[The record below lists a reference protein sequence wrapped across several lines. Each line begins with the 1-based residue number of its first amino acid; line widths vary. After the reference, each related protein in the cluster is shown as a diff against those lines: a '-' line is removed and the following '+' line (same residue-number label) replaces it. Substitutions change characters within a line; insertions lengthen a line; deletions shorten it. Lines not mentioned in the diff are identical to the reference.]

1 MARAPRKTPAASD
14 TSPAAP
20 AKPAPQPAAMTMTA
34 GGTGGG
40 AEIRVRMYRHGLG
53 DCFVV
58 SLIQPPRDPFHIMI
72 DCGVILGTPGAR
84 DRLTA
89 VLDDIIKLTGG
100 HVDVLVVT
108 HEHYD
113 HVSGFVLCGEK
124 FAAAG
129 KTEAGKLSVGKVW
142 FAWTEKPGDA
152 FAQQLRDQR
161 QKRKEA
167 LSALVNRLHGMG
179 AAGQDGAS
187 EIVQALRF
195 FGVDATGSD
204 SGGTDGGAAA
214 GGATQQAMAFAKQL
228 SSDVTFWEPGQ
239 AWTSDSAPGIKVYML
254 GPPRDDAAL
263 HKTGSTTEV
272 YHLDAGMLEAAVDL
286 AGDSGQ
292 DGERPYAPF
301 AKGYG
306 KPLSDIVAG
315 KPGGPAAQFIKDRY
329 LGPGGSSPATD
340 VSWRRIDDAW
350 LDSAEQLALALDSA
364 TNNTSLALA
373 IELTGSGKVLL
384 FPADAQVGN
393 WLSWQALQWKDGDRT
408 VTTADLLARTRFY
421 KVGHHGSHNA
431 TLKMK
436 GLELMPASGLVAFI
450 PVDEA
455 MAKVKRWMEMPLPHL
470 LDALHEHCGDAV
482 IRIDKDLDAAIL
494 GLSSGGTGGPFGSLY
509 HEWVQAL

>member
-1 MARAPRKTPAASD
+1 MARVPRKTPSAPGPAS
-14 TSPAAP
+14 TAAP
-20 AKPAPQPAAMTMTA
+20 VGA
-34 GGTGGG
+34 GASGDG
-40 AEIRVRMYRHGLG
+40 EIRVRMYRHGLG

-72 DCGVILGTPGAR
+72 DCGVILGTPGAK
-84 DRLTA
+84 DRLAA
-89 VLDDIIKLTGG
+89 VLDDIVKLTGG
-100 HVDVLVVT
+100 KVDVLVVT

-113 HVSGFVLCGEK
+113 HVSGFVLCDEK

-129 KTEAGKLSVGKVW
+129 KPEAGKLSVDKVW
-142 FAWTEKPGDA
+142 FAWTEKPDDA
-152 FAQQLRDQR
+152 LAGQLRDQR

-167 LSALVNRLHGMG
+167 LSGLVNRLHGMG
-179 AAGQDGAS
+179 AAAQEGAS
-187 EIVQALRF
+187 DIVQALRF
-195 FGVDATGSD
+195 FGVDATGTD
-204 SGGTDGGAAA
+204 SGGADGRAAA
-214 GGATQQAMAFAKQL
+214 GGATQQAMAFAKLL
-228 SSDVTFWEPGQ
+228 SADVTFWEPGQ
-239 AWTSDSAPGIKVYML
+239 SWNSDSAPGIKVYML
-254 GPPRDDAAL
+254 GPPRDTTAL
-263 HKTGSTTEV
+263 HKTDSTAEV
-272 YHLDAGMLEAAVDL
+272 YHLDAGFLEAAVNL
-286 AGDSGQ
+286 AGDTGG
-292 DGERPYAPF
+292 DGGRPYTPF
-301 AKGYG
+301 GKGYG

-315 KPGGPAAQFIKDRY
+315 KPGGPVGQFINEHY
-329 LGPGGSSPATD
+329 LGPGSASPETD

-350 LDSAEQLALALDSA
+350 LGSAEQLALALDSA

-482 IRIDKDLDAAIL
+482 IRIDKELGAAIP